1 MNAFIIEKIAL
12 TKEQEDQVRAVLN
25 MPGFTLIR
33 EIISARACE
42 QLLTKLDASLYD
54 TETAKLK
61 EQASHE
67 SAKRLNH
74 AVEVLD
80 EVAAAGAEWFRIKL
94 DQRR

>member
-1 MNAFIIEKIAL
+1 MNAFLVERIPL
-12 TKEQEDQVRAVLN
+12 TKEQEDQVRAVVN

-33 EIISARACE
+33 EIIAARACE
-42 QLLTKLDASLYD
+42 QLLGKIDASLYD
-54 TETAKLK
+54 TETAALK
-61 EQASHE
+61 AHVSHE
-67 SAKRLNH
+67 SARRLNN

>member
-1 MNAFIIEKIAL
+1 MNAFLIEKIPL
-12 TKEQEDQVRAVLN
+12 TKEQEDQVKAVVN

-33 EIISARACE
+33 EIIAAKACE

-54 TETAKLK
+54 TEAAKLK

-67 SAKRLNH
+67 AARRLNN

-80 EVAAAGAEWFRIKL
+80 ETVAAGAEWFRIKL